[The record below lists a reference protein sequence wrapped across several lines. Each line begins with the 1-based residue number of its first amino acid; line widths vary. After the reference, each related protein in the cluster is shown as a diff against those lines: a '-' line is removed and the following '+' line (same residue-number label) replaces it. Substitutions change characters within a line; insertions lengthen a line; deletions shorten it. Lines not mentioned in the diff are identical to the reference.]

1 MVLET
6 SAFLVTFVRRCFQLQ
21 ICSPFTSVYIRT
33 TGLLNVHNVE
43 KDTNT
48 KKTSKHIA
56 VDSHVVSSYKTV
68 KKWIHERLRYEETF
82 NVPGSDSRSAKSW
95 PLRFWKKQ
103 EAAQVRPTSDTSIL
117 SASYEPRHMMVQV
130 LGSTNKACV
139 VCKWDGVKTA
149 TGLPTKSY
157 YRCEAC
163 DACLCR
169 PQIRN
174 CFERY
179 HKHMNIDIADMIP

>member
-1 MVLET
+1 MHTVIPT
-6 SAFLVTFVRRCFQLQ
+6 CTDVTK
-21 ICSPFTSVYIRT
+21 TRT
-33 TGLLNVHNVE
+33 YVFFP
-43 KDTNT
+43 
-48 KKTSKHIA
+48 
-56 VDSHVVSSYKTV
+56 
-68 KKWIHERLRYEETF
+68 ERLRYEETF

-103 EAAQVRPTSDTSIL
+103 EAAHVRPTSDTSIL

-179 HKHMNIDIADMIP
+179 HKHMNIDIPDMMPWQYMYKSAM